1 MAKVRLERIEEAA
14 NNLIMNS
21 RISLLQE
28 SEGLDEKTRA
38 KSELLIHESVRYIKG
53 QLLQGGIL
61 EEAQNVLADVWTQAI
76 LEDIDLSSIGELG
89 NKIAGGAQGL
99 GHAVAFDTGIASG
112 ALQSGNHENLG
123 QTVNVIDAAKN
134 GYNQG
139 YTNGVIDPSTTYNL
153 GEMVGAR
160 QPIDLGNVAAGVGAG
175 VAGLGAA
182 GAIAAYGP
190 KLLGKVRR
198 AGQTK

>member
-89 NKIAGGAQGL
+89 NKIAGGVQGL
-99 GHAVAFDTGIASG
+99 GHGLALAAGGEIGSAHPDSIGQSNLG
-112 ALQSGNHENLG
+112 ALPGLVKN
-123 QTVNVIDAAKN
+123 IAAN
-134 GYNQG
+134 GYDQG
-139 YTNGVIDPSTTYNL
+139 YNPNVSMSDTYNL
-153 GEMVGAR
+153 AHGVTSITPGEVLTTGAT
-160 QPIDLGNVAAGVGAG
+160 IGALGG
-175 VAGLGAA
+175 
-182 GAIAAYGP
+182 AAYGGA
-190 KLLGKVRR
+190 KLLGRVRR